1 MPIPAP
7 AKLPPADS
15 APVVYVLIPCFEK
28 QGGSS
33 VVEAQTYLYYMNV
46 RPSLPSQDKWVPDD
60 SSTEQTL
67 KEDFKRLWATAF
79 LDDLTIEVKD
89 YAFTNG
95 VIGKIVIYHME
106 ERERVK
112 IVDFVGS
119 KEIEQTK
126 IDEKLREENVQVRM
140 DSFINDSSIR
150 RTKAIIRS
158 MLSEK
163 GYLDSTVTHQVKP
176 MAGHGAKTI
185 HLTFNIEEGPKY
197 IVRDIDFVGN
207 SAVSDRKLKRR
218 MKETKERWL
227 FSFVTGR
234 GTYKDSKYEED
245 AEKVQGYYRDE
256 GYVTTTVGNP
266 EIRTLKTSEDGR
278 SVTSNW

>member
-1 MPIPAP
+1 M
-7 AKLPPADS
+7 
-15 APVVYVLIPCFEK
+15 
-28 QGGSS
+28 
-33 VVEAQTYLYYMNV
+33 
-46 RPSLPSQDKWVPDD
+46 
-60 SSTEQTL
+60 
-67 KEDFKRLWATAF
+67 
-79 LDDLTIEVKD
+79 KD

-106 ERERVK
+106 ERQRVK

-163 GYLDSTVTHQVKP
+163 GYLDSTVTHEVKP
-176 MAGHGAKTI
+176 MPAQGAKTV
-185 HLTFNIEEGPKY
+185 HLTFTIEEGPKY

-207 SAVSDRKLKRR
+207 KAVSDRSLKRR

-256 GYVTTTVGNP
+256 GYLTTTRRQSRDSHAEDVGRRQDARHP
-266 EIRTLKTSEDGR
+266 AGDSGQRRPALQGRHVHVRRQQGGEVRGAEATS
-278 SVTSNW
+278 SS